1 MGGNGYEIILMINAN
16 EEVGLLPGGI
26 SNVISTAG
34 LYDLIDTRHNAT
46 KYPNT
51 YARGSKRID
60 YIFGTERIQQYCVS
74 SGILP
79 FGYGYPSDHRAIF
92 IRCDLARILSMEIH
106 PLESSATR
114 LLTSATPKERE
125 KFIIEL
131 DVHYESQNLYE
142 RLQRLWNVN
151 PPEWDETNTS
161 EFNKCDEQHIIGMI
175 SEKKTCKI
183 KTTSWSPTYCKA
195 VEDKAFW
202 KIALSLRRTYT
213 RPNAKF

>member
-1 MGGNGYEIILMINAN
+1 
-16 EEVGLLPGGI
+16 
-26 SNVISTAG
+26 
-34 LYDLIDTRHNAT
+34 
-46 KYPNT
+46 
-51 YARGSKRID
+51 
-60 YIFGTERIQQYCVS
+60 
-74 SGILP
+74 
-79 FGYGYPSDHRAIF
+79 
-92 IRCDLARILSMEIH
+92 MEIH

-175 SEKKTCKI
+175 SAEKKNVQDQNHFVVTNI
-183 KTTSWSPTYCKA
+183 LQGSG
-195 VEDKAFW
+195 
-202 KIALSLRRTYT
+202 R
-213 RPNAKF
+213 